1 MNGGAGQK
9 QEADE
14 VAGLDA
20 KSRRIVIGQIE
31 TLMEYWNI
39 SVEDLKAFTRD
50 ASTPAAD
57 ADADADAEASVFV
70 KFRHPVTQETWDGIG
85 AQPAWLRRALLEE
98 GYRVEELRAVD

>member
-1 MNGGAGQK
+1 MNGGAGQE

-50 ASTPAAD
+50 AATPAAES
-57 ADADADAEASVFV
+57 AAEAPVFV

>member
-50 ASTPAAD
+50 GSNAAVESDAAASAL
-57 ADADADAEASVFV
+57 V
-70 KFRHPVTQETWDGIG
+70 KFRHPLTQETWDGIG
-85 AQPAWLRRALLEE
+85 AQPAWLRKALLEE